1 MVCSINI
8 VMWHFVKPVMCV
20 KYDPSTFPEILIL
33 EKYLLLYVRESWD
46 ELQDLAKSRKHN
58 LHKSEE
64 CYKVYKDLTDALGHI
79 EVLKPQNNAVTF
91 TTQ

>member
-1 MVCSINI
+1 MTLSI
-8 VMWHFVKPVMCV
+8 V
-20 KYDPSTFPEILIL
+20 
-33 EKYLLLYVRESWD
+33 LLYIRESWD
-46 ELQDLAKSRKHN
+46 ELQHLAKSHKEN

-91 TTQ
+91 YTQ